1 MKRLLLIPLVLAAG
15 CSTEKVTEIKPVEN
29 APQLGEAIACLQVGP
44 ANEDPL
50 INNLIVIGHDV
61 DYNGSTNNWTIDG
74 QVVGSSISEDEG
86 FALCAER
93 SLYDEI
99 AAERDFIE
107 AARGN

>member
-1 MKRLLLIPLVLAAG
+1 MKKKLLLIPLILAG
-15 CSTEKVTEIKPVEN
+15 CSTEKVTEIKAVEN
-29 APQLGEAIACLQVGP
+29 KPQLGEAIACLQVGP
-44 ANEDPL
+44 AMEDPL
-50 INNLIVIGHDV
+50 LNNLIVLGHDV
-61 DYNGSTNNWTIDG
+61 DYDGSTNNWTIDG
-74 QVVGSSISEDEG
+74 QVVGNSISEDEG